1 MNPARLLSRLSSAT
15 LLAYVLLFSLLP
27 AGITFGQVDGR
38 ADDPTADP
46 DQWLTETRWS
56 EDRYGLSIRQPIDS
70 LRMDQP
76 PDRAIARW
84 VMPTGDIR
92 ISLETHQGMMADSR
106 LYRDIELEGG
116 AVGGAGGG
124 AFNAHHQLKLNE
136 LITDMTGALESA
148 GAREINNTEL
158 HEWVE
163 VGDFIGYINY
173 FIVHPFPVGTEPWL
187 YGIALLQL
195 DPYNVVVLRLECS
208 PSAAE
213 QGISILEC
221 MLHSIEVET
230 SEQVRTRLRSWM
242 LAGDEFMTNLTQ
254 EDRIAAM
261 KPDRLYR
268 IRELRPGRNG
278 RIDDPDIGY
287 MRIWQRYQDEDYY
300 TDLLRNLRQE
310 TRNPDAQLDG
320 IDSFHTQGN
329 AVVIQSF
336 YRAQGSEITRLQE
349 YIAADQVN
357 DIQELWNFRTEL
369 RQPGERRFGRDEGIW
384 VETGVR
390 DDLTVGGGNA
400 RRQRLNRI
408 QVVREGTPPRQ
419 IAEYVLARERD
430 PRRRLRFPSAVPGSL
445 PSGDIKTM
453 QWQTPERGYLS
464 QVDAQLLPA
473 MLPAEEKTYG
483 FFVYHPDSSRLA
495 IRVMRVVPRDGGGK
509 IVYVRPTIDLAEQ
522 AMEFDANGELV
533 RWLFPDG
540 RSMVQTTR
548 EELARIW
555 NVRVPRD

>member
-1 MNPARLLSRLSSAT
+1 MNPDRLLFRLSPT
-15 LLAYVLLFSLLP
+15 VLLLSALLLSLVP
-27 AGITFGQVDGR
+27 APVAYGQVDGR
-38 ADDPTADP
+38 SEDPAANP
-46 DQWLTETRWS
+46 DEWLLETRWS

-70 LRMDQP
+70 LRMEQP

-84 VMPTGDIR
+84 VMPGEIR

-106 LYRDIELEGG
+106 LYRDIEHDDG

-124 AFNAHHQLKLNE
+124 AFNEHHQLKLNE
-136 LITDMTGALESA
+136 LILDLTGALESL
-148 GAREINNTEL
+148 GERNIINSEL
-158 HEWVE
+158 DAWVE
-163 VGDFIGYINY
+163 VGENIGYVNY
-173 FIVHPFPVGTEPWL
+173 FAVYPRSGDVPWL

-195 DPYNVVVLRLECS
+195 DPYNVLVLRLEC
-208 PSAAE
+208 PLESAE
-213 QGISILEC
+213 SGTSTLES
-221 MLHSIEVET
+221 MLHSIEIET
-230 SEQVRTRLRSWM
+230 SDQVRERLRTWM
-242 LAGDEFMTNLTQ
+242 TAGDAFLSQLTQ
-254 EDRIAAM
+254 EDRLDAM

-278 RIDDPDIGY
+278 QVEDPDIGY

-300 TDLLRNLRQE
+300 DELLDTLRRE
-310 TRNPDAQLDG
+310 TRNPDARLDG
-320 IDSFHTQGN
+320 IDSFRTQGN
-329 AVVIQSF
+329 AVVVQSF

-349 YIAADQVN
+349 YIAADQEL
-357 DIQELWNFRTEL
+357 DIQELWNFTTEL
-369 RQPGERRFGRDEGIW
+369 RQPGERRFGKDEGIW

-390 DDLTVGGGNA
+390 DDLTVGEGTVS
-400 RRQRLNRI
+400 RQRLNRI

-430 PRRRLRFPSAVPGSL
+430 PRRRLRFPSATPGSAL
-445 PSGDIKTM
+445 SGDISTL
-453 QWQTPERGYLS
+453 QWQTPDRGYLS

-483 FFVYHPDSSRLA
+483 FFVYHPESSRLA
-495 IRVMRVVPRDGGGK
+495 IRVMRVELREGGGK

-522 AMEFDANGELV
+522 AMEFDANGELI

-555 NVRVPRD
+555 NVRLPRD